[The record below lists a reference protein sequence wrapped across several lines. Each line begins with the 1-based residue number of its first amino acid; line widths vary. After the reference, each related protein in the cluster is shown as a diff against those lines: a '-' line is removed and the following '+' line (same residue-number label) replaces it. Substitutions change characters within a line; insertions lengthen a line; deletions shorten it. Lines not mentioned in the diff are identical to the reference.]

1 MATPDLGIKKVTVL
15 AADLP
20 DLPIGSTKYIV
31 RFRFVSDDKNR
42 TSHWSPSQEVDP
54 SNPA

>member
-1 MATPDLGIKKVTVL
+1 MATPDSGIKKITIP

-20 DLPIGSTKYIV
+20 DLLPGSTKYVV

-54 SNPA
+54 NNPA

>member
-1 MATPDLGIKKVTVL
+1 MATPDSGIKKVTIP

-20 DLPIGSTKYIV
+20 DLPVGSTKYVV

-54 SNPA
+54 SNPV

>member
-1 MATPDLGIKKVTVL
+1 MATPDSGIKKVTIP
-15 AADLP
+15 AANLP
-20 DLPIGSTKYIV
+20 DLPVGVTKYVV

-54 SNPA
+54 NNPA

>member
-1 MATPDLGIKKVTVL
+1 MATPDSGIKKVTIPE
-15 AADLP
+15 ADLP
-20 DLPIGSTKYIV
+20 DLLPGLTKYVV

>member
-1 MATPDLGIKKVTVL
+1 MATADSGIKKVTVPS
-15 AADLP
+15 ADLP
-20 DLPIGSTKYIV
+20 DLPVGTTKYIV

-54 SNPA
+54 NNPA

>member
-1 MATPDLGIKKVTVL
+1 MENPNLLIKKVTIP

-20 DLPIGSTKYIV
+20 DLIDGATKYVV

-42 TSHWSPSQEVDP
+42 VSHWSPSQEVDP
-54 SNPA
+54 NNPA